1 MAIFPQGLSNI
12 DKRCANTGERSALHQ
27 LKRCLSDDYI
37 VWHDVPI
44 GPRARQ
50 PDFVILSPRRGLLIL
65 EVKHWAWGTIQNQRA
80 NRDTVEILIGNT
92 PKPVEHPLKQARI
105 CAMELNNVLE
115 GDPALLQ
122 DADPFKGRSR
132 VPYGWGCVLSNI
144 RNKQVEALD
153 FREIFPTHKTLM
165 RDDLDDGVDAFEFE
179 KRLWGMYAGWTP
191 EPLSL
196 PQRDRVRWHLFPEIR
211 MQAVQA
217 SLGFE
222 ADGEALALPNLM
234 QVMDLQQE
242 QTARA
247 LGEGHRVIHGSAGSG
262 KTMILIFRA
271 QQLAA
276 AARADQPILVL
287 CYNRALAQR
296 IDAMLRAR
304 DVDERVVVRTF
315 HAWCSDMVRS
325 YQLNQPRGQRNTDAY
340 YEELAGNVQRALES
354 GLVPSGQYTALLID
368 EAHDFQDA
376 WLQMACKL
384 VTPATNSLLI
394 LYDDAQSIYQQKRR
408 KFNFASVG
416 IEARG
421 RTSVLKLNYR
431 NTAEVLALAMQC
443 AQGLLTNKA
452 ETEEEM
458 QTVRPASAGRRGPL
472 PVLLEAT
479 NARQEADLIA
489 ERITLALADGTA
501 LGDIAILCRIKKHMD
516 LIEQALAR
524 NGIQCQSMNAPD
536 FRSFDWTEAS
546 VKLITLH
553 SAKGLEFPLVF
564 IAGLDAMPF
573 MNEPM
578 DEEVRLLYVGM
589 TRATERLVVST
600 AGPSPM
606 VHRVKNSLEAVSGRF
621 GSARQ

>member
-27 LKRCLSDDYI
+27 LKRCLSDDYM

-247 LGEGHRVIHGSAGSG
+247 LGDGHRVIHGSAGSG

-304 DVDERVVVRTF
+304 GVDERVVVRTF

-553 SAKGLEFPLVF
+553 SAKR
-564 IAGLDAMPF
+564 AG
-573 MNEPM
+573 
-578 DEEVRLLYVGM
+578 
-589 TRATERLVVST
+589 VS
-600 AGPSPM
+600 AGIYRGPGRHA
-606 VHRVKNSLEAVSGRF
+606 VHE
-621 GSARQ
+621 